1 MRQSSRSCSLQS
13 AEQRPS
19 AGCLSPICRPSHR
32 TCTLRTD
39 NLFMPVNSAASAANA
54 SGSLQTALAKVPG
67 AHSWHS
73 PPRFLTPGT
82 SDRVLPFRA
91 SARVGQPVKV
101 DYFRIS
107 LLRRSKLPPPGNSPT
122 PTDGRRH
129 RSRVRK
135 PSFPHDGMV
144 FVERP
149 GAVRPRCFC
158 ATTWSL
164 GGEDR
169 SAKSPVR
176 ERRLAAPLL
185 LPVAGI
191 I

>member
-1 MRQSSRSCSLQS
+1 MIDDGGCIPLNPHACKLFNVGPGYAEFWKVEPLYREERRTVYESIIPSR
-13 AEQRPS
+13 RNW
-19 AGCLSPICRPSHR
+19 I
-32 TCTLRTD
+32 
-39 NLFMPVNSAASAANA
+39 
-54 SGSLQTALAKVPG
+54 SGRDLNYYCQ
-67 AHSWHS
+67 
-73 PPRFLTPGT
+73 LTT
-82 SDRVLPFRA
+82 SPFRA

-107 LLRRSKLPPPGNSPT
+107 LLRRSKIPPPGNSPT

-129 RSRVRK
+129 RSRVHK
-135 PSFPHDGMV
+135 PPFPHDGMV

-149 GAVRPRCFC
+149 SRPRCFC

-176 ERRLAAPLL
+176 ERTLAAPLL